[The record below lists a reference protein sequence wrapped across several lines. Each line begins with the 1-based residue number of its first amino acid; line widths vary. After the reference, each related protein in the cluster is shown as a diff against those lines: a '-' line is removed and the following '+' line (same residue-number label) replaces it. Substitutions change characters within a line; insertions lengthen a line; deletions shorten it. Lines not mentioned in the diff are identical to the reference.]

1 MRKKQIGQKVAVALF
16 AAMLALSG
24 CSKPVDS
31 PKQDP
36 GAQSSPGAKQRG
48 SRQAALPTFLFSGGA
63 RTAGMKPL
71 KRYWIFTL
79 RIQALPLMWNLRDG
93 MDTGRS
99 CRC

>member
-36 GAQSSPGAKQRG
+36 GAQSSERRG
-48 SRQAALPTFLFSGGA
+48 RYPRWSSG
-63 RTAGMKPL
+63 
-71 KRYWIFTL
+71 W
-79 RIQALPLMWNLRDG
+79 
-93 MDTGRS
+93 
-99 CRC
+99 

>member
-36 GAQSSPGAKQRG
+36 GAQSSPGEKTEGQ
-48 SRQAALPTFLFSGGA
+48 QSGGYSNLSFFWWGSDI
-63 RTAGMKPL
+63 RHED
-71 KRYWIFTL
+71 TL
-79 RIQALPLMWNLRDG
+79 MVLDL
-93 MDTGRS
+93 
-99 CRC
+99 